1 MTGVLFT
8 LILIRLCYGINM
20 IKLPEV
26 EYVADNLCFPV
37 RESITTHSSP
47 GTAVKHFQTSLVRTR
62 TSCQSHCKS
71 K

>member
-1 MTGVLFT
+1 
-8 LILIRLCYGINM
+8 M